1 MYMSNC
7 PRRKGPTPL
16 HSVPRPH
23 RPADRLTGVYKNTA
37 RGILALVFRCHP
49 EGGRER
55 LSDESTAVTW
65 LTPAEVIDRMAE
77 VFAVRVTDALLDGA
91 PRVRAHDGRRLA
103 GGA

>member
-1 MYMSNC
+1 M
-7 PRRKGPTPL
+7 PGHQLQGTATQGPAL
-16 HSVPRPH
+16 
-23 RPADRLTGVYKNTA
+23 
-37 RGILALVFRCHP
+37 GILALVFRCHP